1 MTVDRVPPPATRPAL
16 PRRQHGVSLI
26 EIMVAVVIGLL
37 AVLVIYQVFAVSEG
51 FKRNTTGASDAQQT
65 GLFSMFTLG
74 IEIANAGNSISL
86 AAAELSTCPNTGD
99 PATTLRP
106 IPVLI
111 IPGKDDN
118 TPDGFIVNY
127 STSRTLTIPV
137 NFLAQSPANNQ
148 FVVQSPNGFAV
159 GNRVIAVQQSTGKCT
174 ISTLVDRSPKMPPAE
189 APLAGGKVTV
199 TTATPAAADFMAITD
214 VDPSRLIDMGPA
226 GSPQRV
232 LYDVQK
238 EVLRS
243 TDLLTA
249 GAVASPLASNVINVK
264 VQYGIDTSAPPDN
277 ILDTWV
283 PATDAAWTSDAVMA
297 GNLAKLTQIKAIRIG
312 LIVRSEQYDRDVT
325 AKTPWTLFDCPTHD
339 NTCPGRLTGTLDANW
354 RYRTYETV
362 IPLRNQLWN
371 GPAAP

>member
-1 MTVDRVPPPATRPAL
+1 M
-16 PRRQHGVSLI
+16 GLI

-37 AVLVIYQVFAVSEG
+37 AVLVVYQVFTVSEG
-51 FKRNTTGASDAQQT
+51 FKRNTTGASDAQQN

-86 AAAELSTCPNTGD
+86 AAPELSTCPDTKD

-118 TPDGFIVNY
+118 TPDSFIVNY

-137 NFLAQSPANNQ
+137 NFLAESPANNQ

-174 ISTLVDRSPKMPPAE
+174 IATISDRSPKLPPAE
-189 APLAGGKVTV
+189 APAAGGTI
-199 TTATPAAADFMAITD
+199 TLTMATPAAADFMDKTD
-214 VDPSRLIDMGPA
+214 IDPSRLLDMGPEN

-238 EVLRS
+238 EILRS

-249 GAVASPLASNVINVK
+249 GAVASPLASNVVLMK
-264 VQYGIDTSAPPDN
+264 VQYGIDTSGTADN
-277 ILDTWV
+277 IMDTWV
-283 PATDAAWTSDAVMA
+283 PATDAAWTSDVVMA

-325 AKTPWTLFDCPTHD
+325 EKTPWTLFDCPAHD
-339 NTCPGRLTGTLDANW
+339 ATCPGRITGTLPANW

-371 GPAAP
+371 GPVS

>member
-1 MTVDRVPPPATRPAL
+1 MGRALPSATTPAW
-16 PRRQHGVSLI
+16 PRRQQGVSLI

-37 AVLVIYQVFAVSEG
+37 AVLVIYQVFTVSEG
-51 FKRNTTGASDAQQT
+51 MKRNTTGASDAQQT
-65 GLFSMFTLG
+65 GLFSIFTLG

-106 IPVLI
+106 IPILI
-111 IPGKDDN
+111 IPGADDN
-118 TPDGFIVNY
+118 TPDSFIVNY

-137 NFLAQSPANNQ
+137 NFLDKSPANNQ

-159 GNRVIAVQQSTGKCT
+159 GNRVIAVQQTTGKCVMST
-174 ISTLVDRSPKMPPAE
+174 ISNRAPMLPPAE
-189 APLAGGKVTV
+189 TPLAGGRITV
-199 TTATPAAADFMAITD
+199 TTTTPAAADFMAITD

-226 GSPQRV
+226 GSPQRM

-249 GAVASPLASNVINVK
+249 GAVASPLASNVVNMK
-264 VQYGIDTSAPPDN
+264 VQYGIDTSATPDN

-283 PATDAAWTSDAVMA
+283 PATDAAWTTDAVMA
-297 GNLAKLTQIKAIRIG
+297 GNLAKFTQIKAIRIG

-325 AKTPWTLFDCPTHD
+325 DKTPWTLFDCPAHD
-339 NTCPGRLTGTLDANW
+339 ATCPGRLTGTLPANW

-371 GPAAP
+371 GPKS